1 MTAFSNAYADDETA
15 RAYAGL
21 GLTGTYYLAFRD
33 VPAILAQHVGGRRAL
48 DFGCGAGRSTRFLRQ
63 MGYDTVGIDIS
74 PAMIEQAQRV
84 DPDGRYLLVP
94 DGDYRALGDAAFD
107 LIVSAF
113 AFDNIPGVD
122 HRKNILRALRRLLA
136 DDGRIM
142 LITCTAA
149 AYVNE
154 WVSFTTADFPE
165 NRHATSGGPV
175 RGVIKDSDDRRP
187 VTDIFWNDDDYLQ
200 LFAATGLELIEHRQP
215 LGLPDDP
222 YEWLAETTT
231 APFSIYVLKQRADD

>member
-1 MTAFSNAYADDETA
+1 MTFSNAYADDETA
-15 RAYAGL
+15 RAYADL
-21 GLTGTYYLAFRD
+21 GLSGTYYLAFRD
-33 VPAILAQHVGGRRAL
+33 LPAILAHHAHGRRVL

-63 MGYDTVGIDIS
+63 LGYDTIGIDIS
-74 PAMIEQAQRV
+74 AAMIDQAQRV
-84 DPDGRYLLVP
+84 DPAGRYFLVD
-94 DGDYRALGDAAFD
+94 DGDYRLLGDATFD

-122 HRKNILRALRRLLA
+122 HRTNILGGLALLLA
-136 DDGRIM
+136 DDGRIV

-154 WVSFTTADFPE
+154 WVSFTTVDFPE
-165 NRHATSGGPV
+165 NRQATSGGPV
-175 RGVIKDSDDRRP
+175 RAIIKDSDDRRP

-200 LFAATGLELIEHRQP
+200 LFAASGLELIAHRQP
-215 LGLPDDP
+215 LGRPDEP

-231 APFSIYVLKQRADD
+231 APFAIYVLKQRADD